1 MTAISVVMPV
11 YNGERYLRESI
22 DSIIAQSYKN
32 WELILVDDCSTDS
45 TPDIMRSYKDSRLKV
60 IRNTANC
67 KLPQSLNIGF
77 AEASGKYF
85 TWTSDDNIYGEN
97 AFMIMADYL
106 DNHEECGLVYTNM
119 YYIDDN
125 GNIDG
130 ESDNSPE
137 SLYFNNSVGASFMYR
152 SDVAKETGL
161 YDPEMFLVEDYD
173 YWFRL
178 NKKFEIHRIESTL
191 YYYRRHENS
200 LTKQKAIKINEQLYK
215 LRIRELDLILKK
227 INYNEKKSLFI
238 DMIYQNPS
246 KCSELQ
252 EKFFGS
258 VLPEELSWILKNR
271 SIDKSRKV
279 IIFGAG
285 KYGEEALN
293 YFGNDKVFCLTD
305 SNDELS
311 GRKKCGKDII
321 SFNEYIKISAEYQTV
336 IAVNAKLLNLIIN
349 RLESCG
355 IKDYVPYIMFRN
367 NITERTDY
375 NEF

>member
-1 MTAISVVMPV
+1 MTEISVVMPV

-45 TPDIMRSYKDSRLKV
+45 TPDIMRSYKDPRIKI
-60 IRNTANC
+60 IRNTTNC

-97 AFMIMADYL
+97 AFMLMADYL
-106 DNHEECGLVYTNM
+106 DNHEECGLIYTNM
-119 YYIDDN
+119 YYIDEK
-125 GNIDG
+125 GTVDG
-130 ESDNSPE
+130 ESDNPPE
-137 SLYFNNSVGASFMYR
+137 SLYFNDSVGASFMYR
-152 SDVAKETGL
+152 SDAAKATGL

-173 YWFRL
+173 YWLRL
-178 NKKFEIHRIESTL
+178 NKKFEIHRIESTQ

-200 LTKQKAIKINEQLYK
+200 LTEKKASKINEQLYK

-227 INYNEKKSLFI
+227 INNNEKKSLYI

-246 KCSELQ
+246 ECSELK

-258 VLPEELSWILKNR
+258 VLPEELSWTLRNR
-271 SIDKSRKV
+271 SIDKNRKL

-285 KYGEEALN
+285 KYGEEALC
-293 YFGNDKVFCLTD
+293 YFGNKKVFCFAD

-321 SFNEYIKISAEYQTV
+321 SFNEYRKISAEYQTV
-336 IAVNAKLLNLIIN
+336 IAVNAKLLNGIAN

-355 IKDYVPYIMFRN
+355 IMDYVPYIMFRN
-367 NITERTDY
+367 NIMGRSNY